1 MRVASTMPFIW
12 GISISV
18 STRVEAR
25 AVGRIDHQA
34 FQAVA
39 GLKYVVTLVLQ
50 KHRHKLP
57 EGFFVFNYQH
67 RSHNRFS
74 GP

>member
-1 MRVASTMPFIW
+1 
-12 GISISV
+12 
-18 STRVEAR
+18 
-25 AVGRIDHQA
+25 
-34 FQAVA
+34 
-39 GLKYVVTLVLQ
+39 VTLILQ

-67 RSHNRFS
+67 RGHNGFS